1 MAGGVFQSQN
11 KIRPGAY
18 IKFQGVPS
26 TDNIVGSRGVVTM
39 AAPIGWGPEDELITI
54 TVNDLYNSNL
64 EKLIG
69 CNIYNT
75 KAKLIKAALENAHT
89 LLLYRG
95 DKGGTKAKA
104 TLNVG
109 TEETA
114 VNLTVTAKYAGSIG
128 NTISVGVKQAF
139 SGGYAVTTYLGSTQ
153 KDSQIVSNLNEL
165 VANDFVEFSGEGVPT
180 SEVVN
185 TLLTTGADGT
195 FTTQNYTEYLALLKF
210 REFDTLAAYK
220 FGEAELF
227 NGSTI
232 KDFIQE
238 MRETR
243 GIKCQAVINNYVA
256 ANYEGVIST
265 YNQGVKYSDG
275 TELTGEEMV
284 VWVAGATAGA
294 DITES
299 NTYKVVA
306 NAVEVTGTVI
316 EDDIENLI
324 LTGYLI
330 ISKRR
335 DGAIVVEK
343 DINTLVNLRD
353 DVTKAFKENKV
364 IRLLDAVANHIALDF
379 EQNYIGKVTS
389 DSSGLSLFKASII
402 TYLTEL
408 QTSGAIINF
417 NSSTDVKVEAG
428 EQEDSFYSEI
438 YIQPTYSVDKLYM
451 VVNVR

>member
-11 KIRPGAY
+11 KVRPGAY

-39 AAPIGWGPEDELITI
+39 AAPIGWGPENKLIKI

-69 CNIYNT
+69 VNIYNA
-75 KAKLIKAALENAHT
+75 KAKLVKAALENAHT

-95 DKGGTKAKA
+95 DIGGNKAEG
-104 TLNVG
+104 TLTVG
-109 TEETA
+109 TDIS
-114 VNLTVTAKYAGSIG
+114 LKVTAKYAGSLG
-128 NTISVGVKQAF
+128 NTISVSVKQAF
-139 SGGYAVTTYLGSTQ
+139 SGGYMVNTYLGSTQ
-153 KDSQIVSNLNEL
+153 KDSQIVSNINEL
-165 VANDFVEFSGEGVPT
+165 VSNDYVDFEGEGVPT
-180 SEVVN
+180 EEVVN
-185 TLLTTGADGT
+185 TLLTGGTDGT
-195 FTTQNYTEYLALLKF
+195 FTTQNYTEYLAMLKF
-210 REFDTLAAYK
+210 QEFDTLAAYK
-220 FGEAELF
+220 FTSTELF
-227 NGSTI
+227 NGGDI

-243 GIKCQAVINNYVA
+243 GVKCQAVINNYAA
-256 ANYEGVIST
+256 ANYEGIIST

-275 TELTGEEMV
+275 TELSGEEMV

-299 NTYKVVA
+299 NTYKVVT
-306 NAVEVTGTVI
+306 NAVEITGTVV
-316 EDDIENLI
+316 EDDIEGLI
-324 LTGYLI
+324 LTGYLV

-335 DGAIVVEK
+335 DGAIVIEK

-389 DSSGLSLFKASII
+389 DSAGLSLFKASII

-417 NSSTDVKVEAG
+417 NSTTDVNIELG
-428 EQEDSFYSEI
+428 DQEDSFYSEI

-451 VVNVR
+451 VVNVK

>member
-11 KIRPGAY
+11 KVRPGAY

-39 AAPIGWGPEDELITI
+39 AAPIGWGPENKLIKI

-69 CNIYNT
+69 VNIYNA
-75 KAKLIKAALENAHT
+75 KAKLVKAALENAHT

-95 DKGGTKAKA
+95 DIGGNKAEG
-104 TLNVG
+104 TLTVG
-109 TEETA
+109 TDIS
-114 VNLTVTAKYAGSIG
+114 LKVTAKYAGSLG
-128 NTISVGVKQAF
+128 NTISVSVKQAF
-139 SGGYAVTTYLGSTQ
+139 SGGYMVNTYLGSTQ
-153 KDSQIVSNLNEL
+153 KDSQIVSNINEL
-165 VANDFVEFSGEGVPT
+165 VSNDYVDFEGEGVPT
-180 SEVVN
+180 EEVVN
-185 TLLTTGADGT
+185 TLLTGGTDGT
-195 FTTQNYTEYLALLKF
+195 FTTQNYTEYLAMLKF
-210 REFDTLAAYK
+210 QEFDTLAAYK
-220 FGEAELF
+220 FTSSELF
-227 NGSTI
+227 NGGDI

-243 GIKCQAVINNYVA
+243 GVKCQAVINNYAA
-256 ANYEGVIST
+256 ANYEGIIST
-265 YNQGVKYSDG
+265 YNQGVRYSDG
-275 TELTGEEMV
+275 TELSGEEMV

-299 NTYKVVA
+299 NTYKVVT
-306 NAVEVTGTVI
+306 NAVEITGTVV
-316 EDDIENLI
+316 EDDIEGLI
-324 LTGYLI
+324 LTGYLV

-335 DGAIVVEK
+335 DGAIVIEK

-389 DSSGLSLFKASII
+389 DSAGLSLFKASII

-417 NSSTDVKVEAG
+417 NSTTDVNVELG
-428 EQEDSFYSEI
+428 DQEDSFYSEI

-451 VVNVR
+451 VVNVK

>member
-11 KIRPGAY
+11 KVRPGAY

-39 AAPIGWGPEDELITI
+39 AAPIGWGPENKLIKI

-69 CNIYNT
+69 VNIYNA
-75 KAKLIKAALENAHT
+75 KAKLVKAALENAHT

-95 DKGGTKAKA
+95 DIGGNKAEG
-104 TLNVG
+104 TLTVG
-109 TEETA
+109 TDIS
-114 VNLTVTAKYAGSIG
+114 LKVTAKYAGSLG
-128 NTISVGVKQAF
+128 NTISVSVKQAF
-139 SGGYAVTTYLGSTQ
+139 SGGYMVNTYLGSTQ
-153 KDSQIVSNLNEL
+153 KDSQIVSNINEL
-165 VANDFVEFSGEGVPT
+165 VSNDYVDFEGEGVPT
-180 SEVVN
+180 EEVVN
-185 TLLTTGADGT
+185 TLLTGGTDGT
-195 FTTQNYTEYLALLKF
+195 FTTQNYTEYLAMLKF
-210 REFDTLAAYK
+210 QEFDTLAAYK
-220 FGEAELF
+220 FTDSELF
-227 NGSTI
+227 NGGDI

-243 GIKCQAVINNYVA
+243 GVKCQAVINNYAA
-256 ANYEGVIST
+256 ANYEGIIST
-265 YNQGVKYSDG
+265 YNQGVRYSDG
-275 TELTGEEMV
+275 TELSGEEMV

-299 NTYKVVA
+299 NTYKVVT
-306 NAVEVTGTVI
+306 NAVEITGTVV
-316 EDDIENLI
+316 EDDIEGLI
-324 LTGYLI
+324 LTGYLV

-335 DGAIVVEK
+335 DGAIVIEK

-389 DSSGLSLFKASII
+389 DSAGLSLFKASII

-417 NSSTDVKVEAG
+417 NSTTDVNVELG
-428 EQEDSFYSEI
+428 DQEDSFYSEI

-451 VVNVR
+451 VVNVK